1 MVECAVGPWCLPPFL
16 EMSRATGARRGDV
29 LALRWCDVRHDV
41 SFIDRA
47 LCQTRDGLIF
57 KSTKTEEPR
66 RVELPATVL
75 PLLAR
80 HRERQDEFRRQ
91 FGPDYRSDLDLIF
104 ANPDGSPLMPNSVSA
119 TVSRLCRR
127 TGMPQGRIAP
137 HRAPQPCIA
146 SVGERRGPGDC
157 QRTPRPLVH
166 RHHREDLRASPPR
179 QGLRR
184 RPDLGRHQGA
194 GAGGEVGGR
203 IPVDVSATDQDL
215 SGESGEHF
223 VEGRF
228 GPMSESATI
237 HSEHQAAISQRPFGV
252 CCRPARL
259 RRLQLT
265 LMNNALRAKI
275 TRRLR
280 NGFHVGIRIDA
291 SIVKMMLVD
300 IRDLLEL
307 VGESVRYKALKF
319 HCDWILHPKL
329 TGPRAQRIIRA
340 VDVECV
346 KTMERKGLKDWP
358 TSVGCDFFG
367 PLSPELAA
375 GDV

>member
-1 MVECAVGPWCLPPFL
+1 M
-16 EMSRATGARRGDV
+16 
-29 LALRWCDVRHDV
+29 
-41 SFIDRA
+41 
-47 LCQTRDGLIF
+47 
-57 KSTKTEEPR
+57 
-66 RVELPATVL
+66 
-75 PLLAR
+75 
-80 HRERQDEFRRQ
+80 
-91 FGPDYRSDLDLIF
+91 
-104 ANPDGSPLMPNSVSA
+104 
-119 TVSRLCRR
+119 
-127 TGMPQGRIAP
+127 
-137 HRAPQPCIA
+137 
-146 SVGERRGPGDC
+146 
-157 QRTPRPLVH
+157 
-166 RHHREDLRASPPR
+166 
-179 QGLRR
+179 
-184 RPDLGRHQGA
+184 
-194 GAGGEVGGR
+194 
-203 IPVDVSATDQDL
+203 SATDQDL

-367 PLSPELAA
+367 PLSPEFVSGVLGRFTFYEFESELRDFLERNDIAKLPVAWSGTYHGFEVVYCQLVEDRAWEYTNKKDPTEYVNGLRVKMSQRHADGGMPAQGKVFPFLLSWTFLWDDEPRVILETEFLAPHER
-375 GDV
+375 

>member
-29 LALRWCDVRHDV
+29 LALRWCDIRDGAA
-41 SFIDRA
+41 FIDRA

-75 PLLAR
+75 PVLAR

-157 QRTPRPLVH
+157 QRTPRPLV
-166 RHHREDLRASPPR
+166 RSGEREDLRACR
-179 QGLRR
+179 
-184 RPDLGRHQGA
+184 
-194 GAGGEVGGR
+194 
-203 IPVDVSATDQDL
+203 SA
-215 SGESGEHF
+215 
-223 VEGRF
+223 
-228 GPMSESATI
+228 
-237 HSEHQAAISQRPFGV
+237 
-252 CCRPARL
+252 
-259 RRLQLT
+259 
-265 LMNNALRAKI
+265 
-275 TRRLR
+275 
-280 NGFHVGIRIDA
+280 
-291 SIVKMMLVD
+291 
-300 IRDLLEL
+300 
-307 VGESVRYKALKF
+307 
-319 HCDWILHPKL
+319 
-329 TGPRAQRIIRA
+329 
-340 VDVECV
+340 
-346 KTMERKGLKDWP
+346 
-358 TSVGCDFFG
+358 
-367 PLSPELAA
+367 
-375 GDV
+375 